1 MTPAPPDI
9 RSSLEQVREQIRTA
23 AVSAG
28 RRPETIRLVAVS
40 KYMPVT
46 SLRQAMLA
54 GQHIFGENTVQDA
67 MTKLPLLQ
75 ESGNE
80 WHFIGHLQTNKAK
93 HIPGNFAWFHT
104 LDSLKLADRLDR
116 HCRTRQAMLN
126 VLVQVNISNDP
137 DKHGLP
143 ADRVFGFIEQL
154 LAAGHAGLALRGLMT
169 IGQRGAAGAQR
180 QREFAALRE
189 LSEACAT
196 RFGRSRFQELSMG
209 MSGDFELAI
218 REGASIVRVGSAI
231 FGQRPLSPHSPI

>member
-1 MTPAPPDI
+1 MTSTPPDI
-9 RSSLEQVREQIRTA
+9 RANLEQVRERIRAA

-28 RRPETIRLVAVS
+28 RRPESIRLVAVS

-46 SLRQAMLA
+46 YLRQAMQA
-54 GQHIFGENTVQDA
+54 GQHAFGENTVQDA

-75 ESGNE
+75 EPGNE

-104 LDSLKLADRLDR
+104 LDSLKLADRLVR
-116 HCRTRQAMLN
+116 HCRAREVELN
-126 VLVQVNISNDP
+126 ALIQVNISNDP

-154 LAAGHAGLALRGLMT
+154 LAAGHPGLVLRGLMT
-169 IGQRGAAGAQR
+169 IGQRGAVIAER

-189 LSEACAT
+189 LSEACTT
-196 RFGRSRFQELSMG
+196 RFGRSGFLELSMG
-209 MSGDFELAI
+209 MSSDFELAI
-218 REGASIVRVGSAI
+218 REGASIVRIGSAI
-231 FGQRPLSPHSPI
+231 FGPRPLPPA